1 MRSSG
6 VGQHSELP
14 RRGKERQI
22 EAVGD
27 ESGLPPTPNVF
38 LRRSEPTLRATS
50 TPDVASHDHA
60 SEIYVILE
68 ARFGSASGNRWLFRR
83 RSTPAT
89 ASRSRQ
95 GYLISP
101 DPEADERIGPERR
114 AYRDVDRIAASCH
127 QHSPDP
133 RYVVPWVEE
142 IPASSEIRFEPSGEV
157 PRAVG
162 RRCAHVAEIAG
173 AVSRRNVHA
182 AAKGN
187 SKMCVIAADP
197 APFVER
203 FPGCSCGAGMLIT
216 E

>member
-1 MRSSG
+1 M
-6 VGQHSELP
+6 H
-14 RRGKERQI
+14 
-22 EAVGD
+22 A
-27 ESGLPPTPNVF
+27 
-38 LRRSEPTLRATS
+38 RAGRLNRT
-50 TPDVASHDHA
+50 TRV
-60 SEIYVILE
+60 V
-68 ARFGSASGNRWLFRR
+68 SAS
-83 RSTPAT
+83 
-89 ASRSRQ
+89 RQ
-95 GYLISP
+95 AYLIGP

-133 RYVVPWVEE
+133 RHVVPWVEE

-187 SKMCVIAADP
+187 SKMCVIAAYP
-197 APFVER
+197 APLVER
-203 FPGCSCGAGMLIT
+203 FPGCPCGAGMFIT